1 MRFHS
6 FIKASFIVDTL
17 QCCSKVGLIGE
28 GGGESN
34 HARRRRELLGGS
46 GGMLPRKIL
55 KYDVSEIDIL
65 NQFCKQNTAMLI
77 ILREN

>member
-17 QCCSKVGLIGE
+17 QCCSKVGFIG

-34 HARRRRELLGGS
+34 HARRRRELRGGS

>member
-17 QCCSKVGLIGE
+17 QCCSKVGFIG